1 MTPHWNDG
9 LTRWNEGGRWLP
21 AVPQLKHHK
30 TMANIALKTNKL
42 PITGKIVKGQQII
55 TMSTGNPL
63 VPGNAAALTAFGNTQ
78 ADLIAA
84 NDAYETSRQVTA
96 NLLSQRDDAEAAW
109 NTTLNG
115 LAGVTEN
122 ATQGVKTAILSA
134 GFDVRG
140 TRTPTPPLQ
149 APAGMNVAT
158 NGSPGVSK
166 LKWNPVHGAVSY
178 LVEQSPDPITDQ
190 GWVQV
195 DTPTKASCEIGGA
208 EPGKI
213 LWFRAAAV
221 NASGA
226 GPWSE
231 PAKRPVM

>member
-9 LTRWNEGGRWLP
+9 LTRWNDGGRWLP
-21 AVPQLKHHK
+21 AVPQSKQDK
-30 TMANIALKTNKL
+30 TMANIALNTNRL

-63 VPGNAAALTAFGNTQ
+63 VPGNVAALTAFGNAQ

-84 NDAYETSRQVTA
+84 NDAYETSRGVTA

-122 ATQGVKTAILSA
+122 ATQGDKTAILSA

-140 TRTPTPPLQ
+140 PKTPPPPIS
-149 APAGMNVAT
+149 APTGVAVAT

-166 LKWNPVHGAVSY
+166 VKWNPVTRAKSY
-178 LVEQSPDPITDQ
+178 LVEMSPDPITEKS
-190 GWVQV
+190 WEQV
-195 DTPTKASCEIGGA
+195 DTPTKASCEATGA

-213 LWFRAAAV
+213 QWFRVAAV